1 MDYIG
6 WIIGTLVL
14 WGLKAITIPFA
25 RAMSGKGQATD
36 TPSPGPAPSTEV
48 TRPEVIDQPT
58 PVDGQQPVPVAQ
70 KSAADDIPT
79 GYYILADVIVLG
91 VAGLLIGL
99 VTGSYFI
106 GISWKAKD
114 WPGMIV
120 FIIASLI
127 GSAIHG

>member
-1 MDYIG
+1 MGYIG

-25 RAMSGKGQATD
+25 RAMSGKGKAAEP
-36 TPSPGPAPSTEV
+36 PSPGPVPSVEA

-58 PVDGQQPVPVAQ
+58 PLDGQQPVPVTP

-91 VAGLLIGL
+91 IAGLLIGL

-106 GISWKAKD
+106 GFSWKAKD